1 MIRSSIGNSRTMQSS
16 FNFQPS
22 QTPGMLASGEHE
34 QFEPV
39 LKQISAL
46 NFQKIFHIYELTVRV
61 SDGTN
66 GATARGGSW
75 GSLPES
81 PHAES
86 AARTKAAGR
95 NRANGRPRLSG
106 DTRNVMRTR
115 TGTAGSLKMCFSV
128 SRGWTGSR
136 LVMGRILVQE
146 NPKRNFRFSWLR
158 GDVRGDEALESARRL
173 PKWQET
179 GHPEPRGLAPR
190 GLQRIGLPKWQ
201 ESKRHRDD

>member
-22 QTPGMLASGEHE
+22 QTPGMLTSGEYE

-66 GATARGGSW
+66 GATARGGYW

-95 NRANGRPRLSG
+95 NRANERPRLSG

-115 TGTAGSLKMCFSV
+115 RHCRFLEDVLQCISGMDRFQTSHGAYPCAGK
-128 SRGWTGSR
+128 
-136 LVMGRILVQE
+136 
-146 NPKRNFRFSWLR
+146 
-158 GDVRGDEALESARRL
+158 
-173 PKWQET
+173 
-179 GHPEPRGLAPR
+179 
-190 GLQRIGLPKWQ
+190 
-201 ESKRHRDD
+201 SKAKLSIFMVER